1 MALSKIDVANMLT
14 GEVPNAN
21 VATIGVA
28 KGGTGLTSGTSGQFL
43 KFTGSTT
50 LASASSGITQFHNW
64 RYNTAVQND
73 LSPILS
79 NWEENDSN
87 AYERIGSAL
96 TYDTSTGYFTLPETG
111 KYFVIFQGQCYH
123 DADTGAVNFFVKG
136 TTDNGSSS
144 HTLSRVTATIEPS
157 SGDAAG
163 NGAVCGTTQGF
174 FDCTDT
180 STHKLNFHI
189 VFAGSPNGT
198 INGDSSESSTGFTL
212 IRIGDT

>member
-50 LASASSGITQFHNW
+50 LASASAGITQFHNW
-64 RYNTAVQND
+64 RYNTATQAD
-73 LSPILS
+73 ASPILS

-96 TYDTSTGYFTLPETG
+96 TYSGSTGYFTLPETG

-123 DADTGAVNFFVKG
+123 DADTGAVNFLIKG

-144 HTLSRVTATIEPS
+144 HALSRVTTTIEPS
-157 SGDAAG
+157 SADAAG
-163 NGAVCGTTQGF
+163 NGATCGTTQGY

-189 VFAGSPNGT
+189 VFPGSPNGT

>member
-1 MALSKIDVANMLT
+1 MALSKIDIENMVT
-14 GEVPNAN
+14 GEVN
-21 VATIGVA
+21 VAN
-28 KGGTGLTSGTSGQFL
+28 GGTGLSSGTSGQFL

-50 LASASSGITQFHNW
+50 VASASSGITQFHNW
-64 RYNTAVQND
+64 RYNTATSADV
-73 LSPILS
+73 SPILS

-96 TYDTSTGYFTLPETG
+96 TYSGSTGYFTLPETG
-111 KYFVIFQGQCYH
+111 KYLVTFQGQCYH
-123 DADTGAVNFFVKG
+123 DADTGAVNFFIKG

-144 HTLSRVTATIEPS
+144 HTLSRQTATIEPS
-157 SGDAAG
+157 SADAAG
-163 NGAVCGTTQGF
+163 NGSVCGCTVGY

-189 VFAGSPNGT
+189 TFAGSPNGS
-198 INGDSSESSTGFTL
+198 INGDSDESSVGFTL